1 MKEYKIYYEY
11 TDRKGGFVKVWCC
24 TVYNDY
30 KKAENELS
38 DILSDLERQGC
49 TNVEGEVKEIDK

>member
-1 MKEYKIYYEY
+1 MKEYQIYYEY
-11 TDRKGGFVKVWCC
+11 NDKNGLFRKVHCC

-30 KKAENELS
+30 KKADNKLS

-49 TNVEGEVKEIDK
+49 TNVAGDIIEL